1 MSEPWITEPGL
12 YPDMTDTEY
21 HADPVVG
28 GSLTSTGARTLV
40 NRTPAH
46 YRYEQMKGRPDKT
59 AFDLGRAV
67 HDALLGHGAPLYE
80 VPADDWRTKAAKE
93 ARDQAR
99 AEGYTPLL
107 TCQIEAVRAVV
118 AAVRA
123 DPTAGRLFAR
133 DGQAELTVVARDPET
148 GATCRARLDWYVPGD
163 VPLFVDLKT
172 CDDASPRGLARAMS
186 SWNYHQQLPFYEDT
200 LRAAT
205 GHTGPIHTVLVGVEK
220 DPPHLVG
227 FGEPDEQAIAWGRRL
242 NRKARD
248 IYRRCTDTDT
258 WPGHEPRPVPLSLPG
273 WQLNAYETADA
284 LGLYDIEGDHP

>member
-1 MSEPWITEPGL
+1 MTITEPGI
-12 YPDMTDTEY
+12 YPGITDTEY

-28 GSLTSTGARTLV
+28 GSLTSTGARTLI

-46 YRYEQMKGRPDKT
+46 YRHEQKQGRPDKA

-67 HDALLGHGAPLYE
+67 HDALLGHGAPLHE

-93 ARDQAR
+93 ARDWAR
-99 AEGYTPLL
+99 EQGYTPLL
-107 TCQIEAVRAVV
+107 TPQIEAVRAVV
-118 AAVRA
+118 AAVRS
-123 DPTAGRLFAR
+123 DSTAGRLFAR

-148 GATCRARLDWYVPGD
+148 GVMCRARLDWYVPGA

-172 CDDASPRGLARAMS
+172 CEDASARGLARAMS
-186 SWNYHQQLPFYEDT
+186 NWNYHQQLPFYEDT

-205 GHTGPIHTVLVGVEK
+205 GHTGPIRTVLVGVEK
-220 DPPHLVG
+220 EPPHLVG

-248 IYRRCTDTDT
+248 IYRRCRDTDT

-284 LGLYDIEGDHP
+284 LGHYDIEGDWS